1 MAFTARLRRLRALP
15 APDRSLLLR
24 AWAALLLVDLGLRTL
39 GYARLRRC
47 LERGW
52 PPTRKPS
59 SDPETVARTVDRAAR
74 HHLYPMRCL
83 QRSLAL
89 EHLLRRSGH
98 AAGIRFGVRRAGADG
113 ELSAHAWVEV
123 DGRPLGEPG
132 AIESRFARLVPA
144 GESPAEGETPRR
156 HCPR

>member
-1 MAFTARLRRLRALP
+1 MAFKARLRRLRALS

-24 AWAALLLVDLGLRTL
+24 AWAALLIIDLGLRTL
-39 GYARLRRC
+39 GYAGLRRR
-47 LERGW
+47 LERRW
-52 PPTRKPS
+52 PPTAKPAG
-59 SDPETVARTVDRAAR
+59 DPDSLARTVDRAAR

-89 EHLLRRSGH
+89 EHLLRKRGH
-98 AAGIRFGVRRAGADG
+98 AAGIRFGVRRIGARN

-132 AIESRFARLVPA
+132 EIEGRFARLVPA
-144 GESPAEGETPRR
+144 GDA
-156 HCPR
+156 

>member
-1 MAFTARLRRLRALP
+1 MAFTARLRRLRALS

-24 AWAALLLVDLGLRTL
+24 AWAALLLIDLGLRTL
-39 GYARLRRC
+39 GYAGLRRR
-47 LERGW
+47 LERRW
-52 PPTRKPS
+52 PPAGKPEG
-59 SDPETVARTVDRAAR
+59 DAGAVARTVDRAAR

-98 AAGIRFGVRRAGADG
+98 AAGIRFGVRRDDAGD
-113 ELSAHAWVEV
+113 ELRAHAWVEV

-132 AIESRFARLVPA
+132 EIEGRFARLVPA
-144 GESPAEGETPRR
+144 GDL
-156 HCPR
+156 